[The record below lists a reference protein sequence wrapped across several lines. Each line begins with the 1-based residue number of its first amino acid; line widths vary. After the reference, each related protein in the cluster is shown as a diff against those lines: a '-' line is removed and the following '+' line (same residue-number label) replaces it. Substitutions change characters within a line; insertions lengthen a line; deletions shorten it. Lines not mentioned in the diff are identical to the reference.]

1 MVLDA
6 SGVVELLL
14 NTASGRRLSARL
26 LAETEGVH
34 VPHLID
40 AEIAQVL
47 RRFVLRELLDARSG
61 AAALRRWQDFDVD
74 RYPHEPLLNR
84 VWELRANVTAYDATY
99 LALAE
104 ALSMVFVTGDR
115 RLARVPGAR
124 TAIELV

>member
-47 RRFVLRELLDARSG
+47 HRFVLRELLDARSG

>member
-47 RRFVLRELLDARSG
+47 RRFVLLGLLDARSG

>member
-14 NTASGRRLSARL
+14 NTDSGRRLSARL

-47 RRFVLRELLDARSG
+47 RRFVLRGLLDARSG

-74 RYPHEPLLNR
+74 RYPHEPLLDR
-84 VWELRANVTAYDATY
+84 VWELRANVSAYDATY

>member
-14 NTASGRRLSARL
+14 NTASGKRLSARL

-40 AEIAQVL
+40 TEITQVL
-47 RRFVLRELLDARSG
+47 RRFVLRGLLDARSG

-74 RYPHEPLLNR
+74 RYPHEPLLDR
-84 VWELRANVTAYDATY
+84 VWELRANATAYDATY

-104 ALSMVFVTGDR
+104 ALTMVFVTGDR
-115 RLARVPGAR
+115 RLARVPGVR

>member
-14 NTASGRRLSARL
+14 NTDSGRRLSARL

-47 RRFVLRELLDARSG
+47 RRFVLRGLLDARSG

-74 RYPHEPLLNR
+74 RYPHEPLLDR

>member
-47 RRFVLRELLDARSG
+47 RRFVLRGLLDARSG

>member
-47 RRFVLRELLDARSG
+47 RRFVLRGLLDARSG

-74 RYPHEPLLNR
+74 RYPHEALLNR

>member
-6 SGVVELLL
+6 SGAVEMLL
-14 NTASGRRLSARL
+14 NTDPGERLHARL

-40 AEIAQVL
+40 VEIAQALRRLVL
-47 RRFVLRELLDARSG
+47 RGLLDARAG
-61 AAALRRWQDFDVD
+61 AAALRRWQDFDIE
-74 RYPHEPLLNR
+74 RYPHEPLLGR
-84 VWELRANVTAYDATY
+84 VWELRSNVTAYDAIY

-104 ALSMVFVTGDR
+104 GLSMVLVTGDR

-124 TAIELV
+124 TAIEVI

>member
-6 SGVVELLL
+6 SGAVEMLL
-14 NTASGRRLSARL
+14 NTNPGERLHARL
-26 LAETEGVH
+26 LTETEGVH

-47 RRFVLRELLDARSG
+47 RRLVLRGLLDARSG
-61 AAALRRWQDFDVD
+61 AAALRRWQDFDVE
-74 RYPHEPLLNR
+74 RYPHEPLLDR
-84 VWELRANVTAYDATY
+84 VWELRSNVTAYDAIY

-104 ALSMVFVTGDR
+104 ALSMVLVTGDR

-124 TAIELV
+124 AAIEVV